1 MKRIAILG
9 STGSIGRSA
18 LEVVRNHSEFFSI
31 ELLVAGQQHLE
42 LSQQIRTLRPAIA
55 GLANRAA
62 FTELCRELGVSDG
75 ASHWQ
80 DTQLICGEDQILSA
94 IKSCKAEVVLAAV
107 VGMAGLSGV
116 LAALEAGKDVALA
129 NKESLVVAGALVLEK
144 ARQSGAR
151 IIPVDSEHSAIF
163 QVLQGARRSEL
174 SCLILTAS
182 GGPFLHTP
190 LDQFAGITPE
200 QALKHPQWSM
210 GAKVTID
217 SATMMNKALEVI
229 EARWLF
235 DLSSAAIEVVIH
247 PQSIVH
253 SMIRL
258 RDETILAQLSLPD
271 MKGPIAYALRYPE
284 DRLPG
289 IMRPLDL
296 TKIRELTF
304 LPVDDERFPSIK
316 RARACLEGAAGACA
330 VLNAANEVA
339 VHLFL
344 SHRIPFTSIHIII
357 ERALE
362 RFGDMGYESLG
373 ELMELCATVS
383 EWAQQQ
389 AN

>member
-18 LEVVRNHSEFFSI
+18 LEVVRNHSESFSI

-42 LSQQIRTLRPAIA
+42 LAQQIRTLRPAIA

-75 ASHWQ
+75 
-80 DTQLICGEDQILSA
+80 
-94 IKSCKAEVVLAAV
+94 
-107 VGMAGLSGV
+107 
-116 LAALEAGKDVALA
+116 AALEAGKDVALA

-190 LDQFAGITPE
+190 LDQFPGITPE

-235 DLSSAAIEVVIH
+235 DISSAAIEVVIH

-389 AN
+389 AS